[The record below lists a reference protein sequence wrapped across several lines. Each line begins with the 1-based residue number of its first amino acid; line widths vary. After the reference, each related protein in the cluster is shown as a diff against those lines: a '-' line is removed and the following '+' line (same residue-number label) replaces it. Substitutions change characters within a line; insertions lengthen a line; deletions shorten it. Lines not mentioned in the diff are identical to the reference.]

1 MHSGGLTVE
10 MPASPL
16 CYFGALPGSCPD
28 HCTRPVV
35 MGLVLHVAISLTS
48 YDAQGIAAGQGD
60 SPPDYKPPAES
71 GRDGAA
77 TGPLS
82 LGRATRLNHHNGSCR
97 SLSLSLE
104 HCGTSLPGGCRVP
117 AAVTPT
123 MTGGG
128 SCPSSIFKEPCPQ
141 ISRCVDWGQVMW

>member
-48 YDAQGIAAGQGD
+48 YDAQGIEAGQGD

-104 HCGTSLPGGCRVP
+104 HCGTSPPRGV
-117 AAVTPT
+117 
-123 MTGGG
+123 
-128 SCPSSIFKEPCPQ
+128 PSSCRSHPHHD
-141 ISRCVDWGQVMW
+141 RWGLVSVFDFQGTVPPN